1 MEKTIKHRAEQAGLI
16 AYPVNN
22 IKVHQGYNGGFVDYD
37 KNKEKR
43 KFFVEGYKQA
53 EEEMMKDE
61 EALRKRVADALFM
74 LTKTEELSVER
85 VLEVAEQLTK
95 GILS

>member
-1 MEKTIKHRAEQAGLI
+1 MNQTIEERAYKAVPDMLRI
-16 AYPVNN
+16 NDNYVSSF
-22 IKVHQGYNGGFVDYD
+22 VCGYCRG
-37 KNKEKR
+37 
-43 KFFVEGYKQA
+43 A
-53 EEEMMKDE
+53 IEERGQMMKDE
-61 EALRKRVADALFM
+61 EVLRKRVADTLFM